1 MYIESVCAPFSVDMG
16 IQGARI
22 LVKATPLVMLARSC
36 SKSAANKWLQK
47 LPHDA
52 QTKLVL
58 FTCKWEG
65 SGGGVTMCCAVSNV
79 AKVLDRAAEEKSAHA
94 AGQGLG
100 GVDYQSASQ
109 EDRCAAVAAVQQAAK
124 DEVQKILA
132 ARQVAISEDR
142 KALVESL
149 GGMCTEEDVDAVHFA
164 RTECASR
171 LVAAVEATGRQ
182 KEALE
187 GRDKELNAE
196 GRRRLEAEARL
207 NLLAD
212 RVSALQKDVK
222 EAREALENVQ
232 QVHPSVKN
240 YFRTSA
246 REMLDLPCTTGEAV
260 PVAFSLYMPVEN
272 DDGAAGFET
281 VGGVLQE
288 EATSEEAM
296 VALEGLMRCPSCT
309 SRVVSCWTTTPPA
322 IPTIG
327 C

>member
-52 QTKLVL
+52 QTELVL

-109 EDRCAAVAAVQQAAK
+109 EDRCAAVAAVQQAGK
-124 DEVQKILA
+124 DEAEKILA

-196 GRRRLEAEARL
+196 GRR
-207 NLLAD
+207 
-212 RVSALQKDVK
+212 
-222 EAREALENVQ
+222 
-232 QVHPSVKN
+232 
-240 YFRTSA
+240 
-246 REMLDLPCTTGEAV
+246 
-260 PVAFSLYMPVEN
+260 
-272 DDGAAGFET
+272 
-281 VGGVLQE
+281 
-288 EATSEEAM
+288 
-296 VALEGLMRCPSCT
+296 
-309 SRVVSCWTTTPPA
+309 
-322 IPTIG
+322 
-327 C
+327 